1 MKKYKH
7 LTLDE
12 RYQIYAFK
20 KSGWSNTAIAAE
32 LGVDKTTIGRELRR
46 NQSGRGYRPK
56 HADRLAVS
64 RRRTKAQKRISV
76 AVWTEIEA
84 ALELDFSPEQ
94 ISGRRAL
101 EGIQTVSHEWIYQH
115 IYRDKAAGGNLY
127 TYLRSRKKRK
137 KRYGTNSSRGVLVNQ
152 ISIENRPQ
160 AVAQKTRIGDW
171 EVDTVIG
178 KAHQGAI
185 VTIVERKTK
194 LLRMQLVE
202 HKTGVLTKAAICKL
216 LNGLEVRTIT
226 SDNGK
231 EFSLHQE
238 IAQVLAADF
247 YFCHPYSSWE
257 RGINENTNGLI
268 RQYFPKQM
276 KFATITD
283 RDILLAEAKLNNRPR
298 KTLGYQT
305 PNEVYFKEREQL
317 RKVALTT

>member
-1 MKKYKH
+1 
-7 LTLDE
+7 
-12 RYQIYAFK
+12 
-20 KSGWSNTAIAAE
+20 
-32 LGVDKTTIGRELRR
+32 LR
-46 NQSGRGYRPK
+46 
-56 HADRLAVS
+56 
-64 RRRTKAQKRISV
+64 
-76 AVWTEIEA
+76 
-84 ALELDFSPEQ
+84 
-94 ISGRRAL
+94 
-101 EGIQTVSHEWIYQH
+101 
-115 IYRDKAAGGNLY
+115 GG
-127 TYLRSRKKRK
+127 
-137 KRYGTNSSRGVLVNQ
+137 LVNQ

-160 AVAQKTRIGDW
+160 VVAQKTRIGDW
-171 EVDTVIG
+171 EVDSVIG

-185 VTIVERKTK
+185 ITLVERKTK
-194 LLRMQLVE
+194 LLRME
-202 HKTGVLTKAAICKL
+202 KIDRKTGALTKAAICKL

-283 RDILLAEAKLNNRPR
+283 RDIKLAQAKLNNRPR

-305 PNEVYFKEREQL
+305 PNEVYFKEQEQL